1 MVWSVAELV
10 VLWLDG
16 MEESEIYELNDRYI
30 LRQIDVIGIGTAAP
44 GEFSLIMETIESTSA

>member
-1 MVWSVAELV
+1 MAELV

-44 GEFSLIMETIESTSA
+44 GEFPLIMETMSQRVLE